1 MGGVSASFASLGDI
15 IIAETDA
22 TYGFSGRMIIEE
34 TLGKK
39 LPKNFQSAKLCQ
51 KYGMVDIVANFK
63 DIKSIL
69 QSWVKEQ
76 SLIQYITNGFL
87 SNYKYVFL
95 NVAVFAL
102 IVLCLKFLKS
112 IRVVK
117 TVNIFPLNL

>member
-1 MGGVSASFASLGDI
+1 
-15 IIAETDA
+15 
-22 TYGFSGRMIIEE
+22 
-34 TLGKK
+34 
-39 LPKNFQSAKLCQ
+39 
-51 KYGMVDIVANFK
+51 MVDIVANFK